1 MSSIVT
7 YPTPVSPSDSPPLV
21 FLAKCARCA
30 EAVLESGWG
39 TLESLA
45 SDMHFSTLSAQS
57 NDDDGTV
64 LKASSGSNFH
74 QRIQYAIVL
83 NHVSDLAL

>member
-1 MSSIVT
+1 
-7 YPTPVSPSDSPPLV
+7 
-21 FLAKCARCA
+21 
-30 EAVLESGWG
+30 
-39 TLESLA
+39 
-45 SDMHFSTLSAQS
+45 MHFSTLSAQS